1 MLNLALQDEIDQP
14 FFWVPSIEGP
24 TFAEGRGLGWLL
36 GNPALGLS
44 WHDGAPPLGWETT
57 ALYCVLPV
65 ALVITQAI
73 SLSLSTP
80 PPTGE
85 EDDSTKRIQLIL
97 KFLPLLIGFFA
108 ANVRARRRPRD
119 ARARSG
125 TGKPP
130 PPSLRAPPQSAP
142 LPACGGESARARKRL
157 SPPPFSPLFLPA
169 RAQVPNALGLYWM
182 TSNLFSTASSL
193 GVKAYIKANPPDIQ
207 WDVLE
212 KQEERRAQDRLPE
225 SIEDAIFEARNNLR
239 PDTTPRWAPPAAL
252 SAATTTDPD
261 PLLP

>member
-1 MLNLALQDEIDQP
+1 MEAEARLSLPPSLPRDQDTDTNPLAGCLPAFGQIPVFIALYKSVLNLALQDEIDQP

-130 PPSLRAPPQSAP
+130 PPSLRARPPN
-142 LPACGGESARARKRL
+142 
-157 SPPPFSPLFLPA
+157 PPPYRRVGAKAPA
-169 RAQVPNALGLYWM
+169 RGCV
-182 TSNLFSTASSL
+182 
-193 GVKAYIKANPPDIQ
+193 
-207 WDVLE
+207 
-212 KQEERRAQDRLPE
+212 
-225 SIEDAIFEARNNLR
+225 
-239 PDTTPRWAPPAAL
+239 
-252 SAATTTDPD
+252 
-261 PLLP
+261 